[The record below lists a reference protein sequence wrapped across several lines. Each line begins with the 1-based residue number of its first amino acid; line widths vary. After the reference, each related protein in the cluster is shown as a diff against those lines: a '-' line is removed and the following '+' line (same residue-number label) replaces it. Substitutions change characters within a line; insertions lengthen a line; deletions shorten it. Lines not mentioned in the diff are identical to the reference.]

1 MKDLYAVLIQ
11 KENDIRRIRREIEAL
26 RFILP
31 LLADDSAPPVE
42 APTVAP
48 LINKWPLEIYSSL

>member
-1 MKDLYAVLIQ
+1 VKDLYVVLIQ
-11 KENDIRRIRREIEAL
+11 KENDIRRIRGEIEAL

-42 APTVAP
+42 APAAP
-48 LINKWPLEIYSSL
+48 LTNKWPLEISSSR